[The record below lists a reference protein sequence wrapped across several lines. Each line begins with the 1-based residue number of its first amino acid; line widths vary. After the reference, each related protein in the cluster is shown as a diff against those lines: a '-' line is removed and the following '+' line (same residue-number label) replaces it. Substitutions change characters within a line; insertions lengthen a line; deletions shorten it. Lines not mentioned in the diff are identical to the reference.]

1 MNETTS
7 EAPVFAQDIPP
18 ERRKALE
25 RLFKLIGSVTSLPTV
40 AQRVL
45 VLTENESTSFEEL
58 RDAIQSDPVLVA
70 RMLRRLNSSYFGLN
84 HKIAD
89 VRTAVNLLGVRE
101 IRNLAITVC
110 MSKMFEG
117 DGSHGTFCRELLWS
131 HSVAVGVCARL
142 VARVCGRGMP
152 GEAYV
157 AGLLHDLGLI
167 LLDQT
172 LRRHFVRVLER
183 ISPAVSTCSAELQV
197 FSFDHATLGGYVAQ
211 RWNFPEQI
219 VDAITFHHH
228 PLSYQGPHQEMV
240 YLVAIA
246 NFLCSQ
252 AGRTSLGVHNV
263 APPPDEVYSRLGLD
277 QISLKIIE
285 SELEAK
291 LDNAEALATSS

>member
-18 ERRKALE
+18 ERRKVLE

-40 AQRVL
+40 GQRVL
-45 VLTENESTSFEEL
+45 VLTENETTSFEEL
-58 RDAIQSDPVLVA
+58 RDVIQSDPVLVA
-70 RMLRRLNSSYFGLN
+70 RMLRRLNSSYFGLS
-84 HKIAD
+84 HRIAD
-89 VRTAVNLLGVRE
+89 VRTAVNLLGVLE

-117 DGSHGTFCRELLWS
+117 DGSHGAYRRELLWS

-172 LRRHFVRVLER
+172 LRRHFVRVLGK
-183 ISPAVSTCSAELQV
+183 ISPTVSTCEAELKV

-228 PLSYQGPHQEMV
+228 PLSYKGPHQEMV
-240 YLVAIA
+240 YLVALA

-263 APPPDEVYSRLGLD
+263 APPPEEVYSRLGLD
-277 QISLKIIE
+277 EISLKVIE

-291 LDNAEALATSS
+291 LDNAEALAASS

>member
-1 MNETTS
+1 MSATIHKT
-7 EAPVFAQDIPP
+7 PVFAPDIPP

-25 RLFKLIGSVTSLPTV
+25 RLFKLIGTVTSLPAV
-40 AQRVL
+40 GQRVL
-45 VLTENESTSFEEL
+45 VLTEDESTSTEQL

-70 RMLRRLNSSYFGLN
+70 RMLRRLNSSYFGLS

-117 DGSHGTFCRELLWS
+117 DGSHGAYSRELLWS
-131 HSVAVGVCARL
+131 HSVSVGVCARL

-157 AGLLHDLGLI
+157 GGLLHDLGLI

-172 LRRHFVRVLER
+172 LRRHFVWVLEK
-183 ISPAVSTCSAELQV
+183 ISPTVSTCEVEIKAL
-197 FSFDHATLGGYVAQ
+197 SFDHATLGGYVAQ
-211 RWNFPEQI
+211 RWNFPAQI

-228 PLSYQGPHQEMV
+228 PLSYHGPHEEMV

-246 NFLCSQ
+246 NYLCSR

-263 APPPDEVYSRLGLD
+263 APPPEEVYSRLGLD
-277 QISLKIIE
+277 PISLQIIE

-291 LDNAEALATSS
+291 LENAEALAMSQ